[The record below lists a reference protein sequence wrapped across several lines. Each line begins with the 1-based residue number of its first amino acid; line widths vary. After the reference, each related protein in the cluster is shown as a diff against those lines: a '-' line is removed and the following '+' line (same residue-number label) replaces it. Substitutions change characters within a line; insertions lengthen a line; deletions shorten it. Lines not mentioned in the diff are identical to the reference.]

1 MSFRSRLLLFFMII
15 VIVPMIA
22 VALVLFSITADSET
36 GKTDAGI
43 AQGLR
48 AAFAV
53 YDGDRGN
60 AGDEL
65 ATVARDPALAGAL
78 SRHDSK
84 AVRAQLTALARRV
97 PTASRIAVYDNAR
110 TLMAAVGSPDA
121 VASAVAAPSNG
132 ARRIGLV
139 AVSVTTAA
147 EYAADVKR
155 VTGLE
160 VRVVAGGR
168 LLASTLA
175 EPSGSTATAVKSG
188 NVTIARHQ
196 YRGRFGGLSDA
207 VGPPAEVGVFE
218 NRDALANSISDRR
231 LLIGA
236 ILAAFL
242 LLAMLS
248 SIVVVR
254 ALQRQVNKFL
264 EAARRLAHGD
274 FSRPVPVEG
283 SDEFAELGR
292 EFNAMSEQ
300 LASKIE
306 EVQRKRGELEET
318 IRRVGEAF
326 AAGLDRQEMVNIA
339 VRTAVEA
346 CQAEAGR
353 ALPID
358 LRRMKAAHVGEET
371 GDLRAALVEA
381 ERSAFAIHEGHGA
394 EWLALLDST
403 GDADEPIERHPVRA
417 QVGDV
422 YAMAVP
428 LLARLGRGRSLEQV
442 GVVSIARAGNDFDD
456 SEYDLFAYLTGQAAV
471 SIENVDLHEMVRIQA
486 VTDELTGLYNLRH
499 FHETLDGEIE
509 RSRRFGQPVGLM
521 LLDIDNFKSVNDT
534 YGHQQGDLVLIEVG
548 RVLRALSRDIDE
560 PARYGG
566 EEMSVILPQTDVA
579 GAELLAER
587 MRAAVAGIEIE
598 RLDGG
603 GRLQVTASF
612 GVASLPANA
621 EDKDSL
627 IAEAD
632 AALYRAKRAGKN
644 RVGRAE
650 PVTAES

>member
-36 GKTDAGI
+36 GKADAAI

-53 YDGDRGN
+53 YDADR
-60 AGDEL
+60 AKARPAIEKVASDPQL
-65 ATVARDPALAGAL
+65 ASAMQRHDRAAATARLAALAKSIKGI
-78 SRHDSK
+78 R
-84 AVRAQLTALARRV
+84 
-97 PTASRIAVYDNAR
+97 RIAAYDNNR
-110 TLMAAVGSPDA
+110 KLIAAVGAPDA
-121 VASAVAAPSNG
+121 VAPAVAAPSAG

-139 AVSVTTAA
+139 AVSVTSAA
-147 EYAADVKR
+147 NYAREVKR
-155 VTGLE
+155 VTGLD
-160 VRVVAGGR
+160 AR
-168 LLASTLA
+168 LVSGSSLIASTIA
-175 EPSGSTATAVKSG
+175 ENGPVEPHSGDAK
-188 NVTIARHQ
+188 IAGRE
-196 YRGRFGGLSDA
+196 YRGRFGSLADA
-207 VGPPAEVGVFE
+207 VGPRLEVGVFQD
-218 NRDALANSISDRR
+218 RSSLGHSISERR
-231 LLIGA
+231 LLIAA

-242 LLAMLS
+242 LLALLS

-274 FSRPVPVEG
+274 FTRPVPVEG
-283 SDEFAELGR
+283 GDEFAALGR

-306 EVQRKRGELEET
+306 EVQRKRGELEDT

-358 LRRMKAAHVGEET
+358 LRKMKAAHVGAET
-371 GDLRAALVEA
+371 AEIEAALVEA
-381 ERSAFAIHEGHGA
+381 ERSAFAVHEGHRSD
-394 EWLALLDST
+394 WLALLDSS
-403 GDADEPIERHPVRA
+403 GDGAEEPIERAPARA

-422 YAMAVP
+422 YALAVP

-442 GVVSIARAGNDFDD
+442 GVVSIARGGRDFDE

-509 RSRRFGQPVGLM
+509 RSRRFGQAVGLM

-566 EEMSVILPQTDVA
+566 EEMAVILPQTDVA

-603 GRLQVTASF
+603 GRPEGAASF

-621 EDKDSL
+621 HDKDSL

>member
-36 GKTDAGI
+36 GKADAAI

-53 YDGDRGN
+53 YDGDR
-60 AGDEL
+60 AEAEDEL
-65 ATVARDPALAGAL
+65 ERVARDPRLAAALADGDAA
-78 SRHDSK
+78 
-84 AVRAQLTALARRV
+84 AVRRRLQALARSV
-97 PTASRIAVYDNAR
+97 PDARRIAVYDNDRRLVASVG
-110 TLMAAVGSPDA
+110 AADA
-121 VASAVAAPSNG
+121 VAPAVAAPSAG

-139 AVSVTTAA
+139 AVSTTTAA
-147 EYAADVKR
+147 EYAREVKR
-155 VTGLE
+155 VTGLDA
-160 VRVVAGGR
+160 RVVMSGR
-168 LLASTLA
+168 LLASTLGESGPA
-175 EPSGSTATAVKSG
+175 ELRSG
-188 NVTIARHQ
+188 NVEIDGRE
-196 YRGRFGGLSDA
+196 YRGRFGALSDA
-207 VGPPAEVGVFE
+207 VGQKAQVGVFQS
-218 NRDALANSISDRR
+218 RDTLAASIADRR

-242 LLAMLS
+242 LLALLS

-254 ALQRQVNKFL
+254 ALQRQVYKFL
-264 EAARRLAHGD
+264 EAARRLARGD

-283 SDEFAELGR
+283 GDEFAELGR

-306 EVQRKRGELEET
+306 EVQRKRGELEDT

-371 GDLRAALVEA
+371 PDIEAALVEA
-381 ERSAFAIHEGHGA
+381 ERSAFAIHAEHGSD
-394 EWLALLDST
+394 WLAMLDAPGEGSE
-403 GDADEPIERHPVRA
+403 EPIERHPVRA
-417 QVGDV
+417 RVGDV

-442 GVVSIARAGNDFDD
+442 GVVSIARSERDFDD

-486 VTDELTGLYNLRH
+486 VTDELTGLFNLRH
-499 FHETLDGEIE
+499 FHDTLDGEIE
-509 RSRRFGQPVGLM
+509 RSRRFGTEVGLM
-521 LLDIDNFKSVNDT
+521 LLDIDDFKRVNDT

-548 RVLRALSRDIDE
+548 RVLRTLSRDIDE

-566 EEMSVILPQTDVA
+566 EEMAVVLPQTDVA

-587 MRAAVAGIEIE
+587 MRAAVAGIEID

-603 GRLQVTASF
+603 GRLKVTASF
-612 GVASLPANA
+612 GVASLPSNA
-621 EDKDSL
+621 RDKDSL

-644 RVGRAE
+644 QVGRSE

>member
-36 GKTDAGI
+36 GKADAAI

-48 AAFAV
+48 SAFAV
-53 YDGDRGN
+53 YDGDR
-60 AGDEL
+60 AQATDEL
-65 ATVARDPALAGAL
+65 ERVARDPALASAIQRGD
-78 SRHDSK
+78 RQE
-84 AVRAQLTALARRV
+84 AQQRVDALAKQT
-97 PTASRIAVYDNAR
+97 PTATRIAVYDNSHRLLAS
-110 TLMAAVGSPDA
+110 AGAPDA
-121 VASAVAAPSNG
+121 VAPAVAAPSTG
-132 ARRIGLV
+132 KRRIGLV
-139 AVSVTTAA
+139 AVSVTRAGD
-147 EYAADVKR
+147 YARAVQR
-155 VTGLE
+155 VTGLDT
-160 VRVVAGGR
+160 RVAAGGR
-168 LLASTLA
+168 LLASTLKEQGA
-175 EPSGSTATAVKSG
+175 LTPESG
-188 NVTIARHQ
+188 NVTIAGND
-196 YRGRFGGLSDA
+196 YRGRFGPLEDV
-207 VGPPAEVGVFE
+207 VGPPTQVGVFQD
-218 NRDALANSISDRR
+218 RGKLASSISDRR

-242 LLAMLS
+242 LLALLS

-264 EAARRLAHGD
+264 DAARRLARGD
-274 FSRPVPVEG
+274 FTEAVPVEG
-283 SDEFAELGR
+283 NDEFAALGH
-292 EFNAMSEQ
+292 EFNTMSEQ
-300 LASKIE
+300 LASKID
-306 EVQRKRGELEET
+306 EVQRKRGELEDT

-353 ALPID
+353 ALPLD
-358 LRRMKAAHVGEET
+358 LRRMKAARVGEET
-371 GDLRAALVEA
+371 AELRAALVEA
-381 ERSAFAIHEGHGA
+381 ERSAFAIQAEHESD
-394 EWLALLDST
+394 WLALLDAS
-403 GDADEPIERHPVRA
+403 GDGEGEPIERHPVRA
-417 QVGDV
+417 EVDGV

-442 GVVSIARAGNDFDD
+442 GVVSIARAGRDFDD

-486 VTDELTGLYNLRH
+486 VTDELTGLFNLRH
-499 FHETLDGEIE
+499 FHDTLDGEIE
-509 RSRRFGQPVGLM
+509 RSRRFGTDVGLM
-521 LLDIDNFKSVNDT
+521 LLDIDNFKTVNDT

-548 RVLRALSRDIDE
+548 RVLRTLSRDIDE

-566 EEMSVILPQTDVA
+566 EEMAVVLPGTDAA

-603 GRLQVTASF
+603 GRLKVTASF
-612 GVASLPANA
+612 GVASLPSNA
-621 EDKDSL
+621 RDKDAL

-644 RVGRAE
+644 RVGRPE